1 MRELASP
8 ATTELAAPRAS
19 FPLGLRTFSP
29 AAWRRWFRA
38 TSARIEARHLE
49 RNLGTVQ
56 PHVPAGARVLDI
68 GAWDCRL
75 AAALRD
81 RAACRVVCADVVDRN
96 RTDVELRI
104 MDGTTVPTA
113 DGERFDVVMLLYVL
127 HHAADDLAL
136 LREAR
141 RLVAAGGVVLV
152 AEDRVE
158 TAGERAITVGFH
170 AWLRVFTGLGWKGT
184 FRRRTAWKA
193 RFAEAGL
200 QVREVRELG
209 RAGRLFPRN
218 VLFVLEPS

>member
-1 MRELASP
+1 MTAPAS
-8 ATTELAAPRAS
+8 TELARVPSPVWPAPWRA
-19 FPLGLRTFSP
+19 LSP

-38 TSARIEARHLE
+38 TSARIEAAHLE
-49 RNLGTVQ
+49 RNLGAVV

-81 RAACRVVCADVVDRN
+81 RQGARPLCVDVVDRN
-96 RTDVELRI
+96 RTDVELRL
-104 MDGTTVPTA
+104 MRGATLPV
-113 DGERFDVVMLLYVL
+113 DGERFDVAILLYVL

-141 RLVAAGGVVLV
+141 RVLAPGGVVLV

-158 TAGERAITVGFH
+158 TAGERAVTVGFH
-170 AWLRVFTGLGWKGT
+170 AWLRVFTGMGWKGS
-184 FRRRTAWKA
+184 FRRRDAWRA

-200 QVREVRELG
+200 RVRETIELG

-218 VLFVLEPS
+218 VLFVLEAA